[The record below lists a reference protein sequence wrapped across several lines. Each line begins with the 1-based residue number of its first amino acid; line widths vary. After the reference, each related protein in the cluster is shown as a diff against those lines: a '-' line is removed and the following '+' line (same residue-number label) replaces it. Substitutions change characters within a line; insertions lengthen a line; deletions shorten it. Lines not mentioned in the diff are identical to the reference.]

1 MSTEPLENLG
11 MSLPKAYDPKET
23 EDKIYKLW
31 EKSCFFTPENLPLR
45 QAQGKREQPIS
56 FVTCIAPP
64 NITGELHMGHAL
76 ELTLQDII
84 VRMKRMQGYKTLW
97 LPGTDHAGIAAQNV
111 VEKQLAKEGTSRH
124 ELGREKFLER
134 MWQWKEKYGGAIL
147 EQLKKLGCSLDWS
160 RIRFTMDPEYQ
171 EAIKTAFLHYHEKGW
186 IYKGIRVINWCVR
199 CATAISDLEVNYV
212 TEKGKLYFIKY
223 GPLTLATARP
233 ETKLGDTALAV
244 HPDDPRY
251 QEYVGKELEIE
262 SVDNSIPADQL
273 PKLKKIKILVVAD
286 ETVDKEFGT
295 GIIKVTPAHDVT
307 DAEIG
312 QRHNLQS
319 IKIIDEHGRMNENAG
334 VRYQGM
340 KTAAAREQIIKDL
353 EAIGLIEKIE
363 NYEHNVGRCDRCNSV
378 IEPLPSEQWFLKM
391 SAKGGSQPKADQPL
405 AGAHTSGGKGLAQ
418 LALEAVESGK
428 IKIHPERWEGPYKNW
443 LNNVRDWNISRQ
455 LWWGHKI
462 PIEGEDDVLD
472 TWFSSALW
480 PFATLGWP
488 DAKNK
493 DLKEYYPTDFIT
505 SDRGILFLWQVR
517 MIFSGME
524 LTGRPPFKD
533 VYIHATVLTKDGKRM
548 SKSLGTGINP
558 LELIEKYGTD
568 ALRFGLAS
576 QATGLQDLR
585 FGEDLLVMGRKFANK
600 LWNISRYVLMN
611 ISEISNFQFPIS
623 KPDTKDEQNKK
634 ILEKLEAIASRVTT
648 NIEKYEFAEAANSL
662 YHFIWHELADKY
674 IEESKGKTDQETYDT
689 LAYLLINCLKLLH
702 PFMPFVTEEIW
713 SKLSIPNKKLLLVED
728 WPSVL

>member
-1 MSTEPLENLG
+1 MSREFLDRLG
-11 MSLPKAYDPKET
+11 SSLPKTYNPKET

-31 EKSCFFTPENLPLR
+31 LESGFFAPEAHRPRADNPN
-45 QAQGKREQPIS
+45 KDKK

-111 VEKQLAKEGTSRH
+111 VEKQLVKEGTSRH
-124 ELGREKFLER
+124 ELGREKFIEK
-134 MWQWKEKYGGAIL
+134 MWQWREKYGNAIL
-147 EQLKKLGCSLDWS
+147 EQIKKLGLSVDWT
-160 RIRFTMDPEYQ
+160 RTKFTMDPDYQ
-171 EAIKTAFLHYHEKGW
+171 EAVKTVFLHYHEKGW

-199 CATAISDLEVNYV
+199 CATSISDLEVNYIP
-212 TEKGKLYFIKY
+212 EKGKLYFIKY
-223 GPLTLATARP
+223 GPFTLATTRP

-244 HPDDPRY
+244 HSDDARY
-251 QEYVGKELEIE
+251 KEYIGKELEIE
-262 SVDNSIPADQL
+262 SADNSVPADQ
-273 PKLKKIKILVVAD
+273 PPTSKKIKILVVAD
-286 ETVDKEFGT
+286 EAVDKEFGT
-295 GIIKVTPAHDVT
+295 GIIKVTPAHDIT

-312 QRHNLQS
+312 QRHNLPS
-319 IKIIDEHGRMNENAG
+319 IKIIDERGRMNENSG
-334 VRYQGM
+334 IRYQGL
-340 KTAAAREQIIKDL
+340 KTAEAREQIVKDL
-353 EAIGLIEKIE
+353 TAIGLIEKIE
-363 NYEHNVGRCDRCNSV
+363 DYEHNVGRCDRCNSV

-391 SAKGGSQPKADQPL
+391 SAKGGSA
-405 AGAHTSGGKGLAQ
+405 SGGKGLAQ
-418 LALEAVESGK
+418 LALEAVENGQV
-428 IKIHPERWEGPYKNW
+428 KIHPQRWEGPYKNW

-462 PIEGEDDVLD
+462 PIEGEEDVLD

-480 PFATLGWP
+480 PLAALGWP
-488 DAKNK
+488 LLRQGFEGQGSKSDFE
-493 DLKEYYPTDFIT
+493 EYYPTDFIT

-524 LTGRPPFKD
+524 FTGRPPFKD

-576 QATGLQDLR
+576 QTTGLQDLR
-585 FGEDLLVMGRKFANK
+585 FGEDLLVMGKKFANK
-600 LWNISRYVLMN
+600 LWNIARYVIMKMPEDYKWKIKESSSDLAPIAAELDKLAAN
-611 ISEISNFQFPIS
+611 I
-623 KPDTKDEQNKK
+623 TK
-634 ILEKLEAIASRVTT
+634 
-648 NIEKYEFAEAANSL
+648 NIEQYEFAEAANSL
-662 YHFIWHELADKY
+662 YHFVWHEIADKY
-674 IEESKGKTDQETYDT
+674 IEDSKNSTDQKTHDT

-713 SKLSIPNKKLLLVED
+713 SKLPLLNKQLLLIEY
-728 WPSVL
+728 WPN